1 MRQTRFKRF
10 GDNFSLP
17 TCVDMSPAVP
27 PATESVLLAEVSD
40 LLVTSLNL
48 DMVPE
53 DIDPDAP
60 LYGDGLGLDSIDIL
74 EVALAVSKKYGFQLR
89 ADDENN
95 EAIYSSLRNLAK
107 HIAVHRTS

>member
-1 MRQTRFKRF
+1 
-10 GDNFSLP
+10 
-17 TCVDMSPAVP
+17 MSPAVP

-89 ADDENN
+89 AVGVYYG
-95 EAIYSSLRNLAK
+95 AIYSSLRNLAK